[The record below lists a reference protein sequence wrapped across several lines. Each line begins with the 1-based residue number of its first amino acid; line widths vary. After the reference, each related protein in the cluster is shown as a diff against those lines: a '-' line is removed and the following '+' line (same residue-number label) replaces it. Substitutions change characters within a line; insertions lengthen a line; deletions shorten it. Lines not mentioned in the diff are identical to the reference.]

1 MTFGLFFFLSSSSLP
16 QATFESA
23 YSPRRSVQKI
33 PSPPHELRSKHGSPR
48 DSICAYEIR
57 ARISARSL
65 GIEEPIPRRSH
76 VVRFPWRF
84 RRRRRGPGPE
94 MVLLPPVQRDRRRRR
109 LPPPSP
115 SALAAT
121 RASSRSA
128 KTLAHPG
135 AGALLSSPILSPP
148 SSLCCSQP
156 PPPLTPPPRRPPA
169 ATFDLQNPGLFSIP
183 SSSPSGGSDN
193 LFDPLAFLMNH
204 LQDLQS
210 SGAQIQFVVENSPSE
225 GRGGGGFRLPA
236 NIDDYFMGPGLEQLI
251 QQLAENDPN
260 RHGTPPASKSA
271 VENLPTIKVT
281 EELQNSEM
289 NQCAVCQDDFEKDM
303 EVKQMPCKHIY
314 HADCL
319 LPWLELHNSCPVCR
333 HELPTDDPNYEN
345 RRGAAQG
352 NVQGGSSG
360 TSSGRGENR
369 SFQRSFS
376 ITLPFRGND
385 GSNSGSGGE

>member
-1 MTFGLFFFLSSSSLP
+1 MSFTSRGDFAAPGGDPGRKWFFCHRCSETVAIAVSPSAEPLCPRCHEGFL
-16 QATFESA
+16 EECEN
-23 YSPRRSVQKI
+23 
-33 PSPPHELRSKHGSPR
+33 PSPPRSRSP
-48 DSICAYEIR
+48 
-57 ARISARSL
+57 
-65 GIEEPIPRRSH
+65 PF
-76 VVRFPWRF
+76 FPDPF
-84 RRRRRGPGPE
+84 SSFLP
-94 MVLLPPVQRDRRRRR
+94 LLFPT
-109 LPPPSP
+109 S
-115 SALAAT
+115 AAT
-121 RASSRSA
+121 HTTATA
-128 KTLAHPG
+128 A
-135 AGALLSSPILSPP
+135 
-148 SSLCCSQP
+148 
-156 PPPLTPPPRRPPA
+156 PA

-183 SSSPSGGSDN
+183 SSSPSGGSEN
-193 LFDPLAFLMNH
+193 LFDPFAFLMNH

-345 RRGAAQG
+345 RRDAAQG
-352 NVQGGSSG
+352 NAQGGSSG